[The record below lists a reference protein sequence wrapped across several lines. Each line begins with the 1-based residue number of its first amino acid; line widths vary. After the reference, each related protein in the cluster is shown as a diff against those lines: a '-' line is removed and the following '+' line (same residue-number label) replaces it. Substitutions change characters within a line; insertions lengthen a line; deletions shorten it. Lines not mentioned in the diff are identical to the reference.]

1 MLTQETLKKIARF
14 KRHYRPGRNQLC
26 LCGSEEKYKRC
37 CAPLI
42 DKKHSGEDLLRQAGE
57 YFKRQNYPEAEKYF
71 RAHLTQY
78 LIWYKEHTEPLFQHD
93 PKAAEW
99 IVSVDIEAII
109 GIALSLSKTLHK
121 LGKDKKIIVIFRQ
134 LAVFKINPI
143 YCFYID
149 CQKAFWTMPKSN
161 KYVAH
166 GLLDRHGISVIESV
180 PMTDTGIMSLSMF
193 LDQEYCYLPAH
204 VALMILE
211 KILGQAISPF
221 QRADLLTKKIRVA
234 LLQDDVALA
243 KSAAT
248 NLLDVIKTL
257 FPENSKPADRATL
270 QSIAEAYHISAVALE
285 ENKYYHRAITV
296 CKEALKEQSL
306 DPEYDASLHYLISK
320 AYAGLG
326 DHTKSIDLLH
336 CAIKKHQQQVY
347 WLDLAQELL
356 VIKKIDESYE
366 ALMHIEYPAL
376 PEPLKI
382 DYVTYEAHIA
392 AIKNDRAL
400 ASTSQ
405 AELEA
410 IKVSGPYFQLLINS
424 TKAIL
429 SDFSARNQEVS
440 IFSKARIFISKY
452 IILQPNFC
460 GIGINLNEII
470 KPKEESLHQK
480 KELT

>member
-1 MLTQETLKKIARF
+1 MIYPLET
-14 KRHYRPGRNQLC
+14 
-26 LCGSEEKYKRC
+26 EKT
-37 CAPLI
+37 
-42 DKKHSGEDLLRQAGE
+42 H
-57 YFKRQNYPEAEKYF
+57 
-71 RAHLTQY
+71 
-78 LIWYKEHTEPLFQHD
+78 
-93 PKAAEW
+93 
-99 IVSVDIEAII
+99 
-109 GIALSLSKTLHK
+109 
-121 LGKDKKIIVIFRQ
+121 
-134 LAVFKINPI
+134 
-143 YCFYID
+143 
-149 CQKAFWTMPKSN
+149 
-161 KYVAH
+161 
-166 GLLDRHGISVIESV
+166 
-180 PMTDTGIMSLSMF
+180 
-193 LDQEYCYLPAH
+193 
-204 VALMILE
+204 
-211 KILGQAISPF
+211 
-221 QRADLLTKKIRVA
+221 
-234 LLQDDVALA
+234 
-243 KSAAT
+243 
-248 NLLDVIKTL
+248 
-257 FPENSKPADRATL
+257 
-270 QSIAEAYHISAVALE
+270 
-285 ENKYYHRAITV
+285 KYYHRAITV

-382 DYVTYEAHIA
+382 DYVTYKAHIA

-400 ASTSQ
+400 ARTSQ

-410 IKVSGPYFQLLINS
+410 IKVSSPYFQLLINS

-440 IFSKARIFISKY
+440 IFNKARIFISKY
-452 IILQPNFC
+452 IMLQPNFC

-480 KELT
+480 KELVLKHISPESLQEGS